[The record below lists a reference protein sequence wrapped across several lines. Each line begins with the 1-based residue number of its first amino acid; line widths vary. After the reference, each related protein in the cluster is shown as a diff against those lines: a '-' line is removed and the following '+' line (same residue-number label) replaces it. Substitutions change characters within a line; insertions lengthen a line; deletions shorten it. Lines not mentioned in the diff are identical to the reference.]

1 MRLGTRLAPNITTP
15 PASVTGDGELVR
27 RAQEHP
33 AEFAPLYLRYRDR
46 VITYC
51 RYRLGDDADAEDAA
65 SAIFIHALH
74 GLRTFHDGGDSFR
87 SWLFRIAHNEVV
99 DRHRQQSRHPHT
111 SLDEAALLADPARS
125 PEEHAVTADGIQRLR
140 GLLADLPSREREVL
154 ELRLADLTT
163 AEIGAVLGIGEQSI
177 WTAQSRALAR
187 VRAALERQPGEV
199 RSDG

>member
-1 MRLGTRLAPNITTP
+1 MRLGTRLAPGTIAP
-15 PASVTGDGELVR
+15 PDDRSGDGELVR

-33 AEFAPLYLRYRDR
+33 AAFAPLYLRYRDR

-65 SAIFIHALH
+65 SAIFVHALH

-99 DRHRQQSRHPHT
+99 DRHKQRARHPRA
-111 SLDEAALLADPARS
+111 SLDEAAFVADPARS
-125 PEEHAVTADGIQRLR
+125 PEERAVTADSVLRLR
-140 GLLADLPSREREVL
+140 GLLASLPTREREVL

-163 AEIGAVLGIGEQSI
+163 AEISAVLGIGEQSI
-177 WTAQSRALAR
+177 WTAQSRALSR
-187 VRAALERQPGEV
+187 VRADMQRQSGEV